1 MDIYKFELVLATV
14 FKIADKHCQVSCTCI
29 WRVQAIIFFVVEVT
43 LIQDIKSSTE
53 DVRQS
58 RFHNGHILRTDL
70 LIDKLNSHD
79 RTM

>member
-29 WRVQAIIFFVVEVT
+29 WRVQAITFFVVEVT
-43 LIQDIKSSTE
+43 LIQDLKSSTE
-53 DVRQS
+53 AVRQS